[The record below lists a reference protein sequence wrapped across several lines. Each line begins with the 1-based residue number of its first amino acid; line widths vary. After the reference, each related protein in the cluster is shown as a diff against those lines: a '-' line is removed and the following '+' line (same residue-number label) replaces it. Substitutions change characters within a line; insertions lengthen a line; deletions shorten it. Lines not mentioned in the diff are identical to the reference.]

1 MSTQPPSRTKFYLDK
16 KHGKVMGVCAG
27 LADYTG
33 FDVTLVR
40 ILFVLGVFMGGGAL
54 IPVYLIAGIIARDK
68 PRELEETDPEEK
80 RFWQGVRTSPSRT
93 ARDIKSRFRDID
105 RRLAQ
110 IEHYVTVENRSLAR
124 EIEQATNQAANGT
137 ARAVPSVQP
146 SCEVWRALRG
156 GAAPA
161 QQVPGVAQPA
171 VDAQVVSDICNN
183 IIRRRPEKI
192 HADDK

>member
-54 IPVYLIAGIIARDK
+54 IPVYFIAGFIAQDK
-68 PRELEETDPEEK
+68 PRELQDSDPEEK
-80 RFWQGVRTSPSRT
+80 KFWQGVRTSPSRT
-93 ARDIKSRFRDID
+93 ARDIKSRFRDMD

-110 IEHYVTVENRSLAR
+110 IEHYVTTENRTLAR
-124 EIEQATNQAANGT
+124 EIEQ
-137 ARAVPSVQP
+137 
-146 SCEVWRALRG
+146 LR
-156 GAAPA
+156 
-161 QQVPGVAQPA
+161 
-171 VDAQVVSDICNN
+171 
-183 IIRRRPEKI
+183 
-192 HADDK
+192 